1 VIRIGDF
8 IWCFDFAPL
17 DEYPMEW
24 NHWNAKSICVAGFA
38 NTKPMR

>member
-24 NHWNAKSICVAGFA
+24 YAKSICVAGFA
-38 NTKPMR
+38 NTKPMQ